1 MFKKIIIV
9 LLVIFLP
16 VSFAAASE
24 NKSSEKAKDHG
35 GEPWI
40 IDIEKLTKEN
50 EHFRVAHWTG
60 KRLQMTVMSI
70 LPGSEIGLEVHPD
83 EEQFI
88 RVEEGEGR
96 VVMGKTKD
104 NLTFDKKVSDD
115 WAIFIPA
122 GYWHNVI
129 NTGKKPLKVY
139 VLYSPPEHPA
149 GTIHKTFEEAEAD
162 HHHHDDDHK

>member
-1 MFKKIIIV
+1 MFKKTIIV
-9 LLVIFLP
+9 LLAIFLP
-16 VSFAAASE
+16 VSIATASE
-24 NKSSEKAKDHG
+24 NERSERGKDRG

-40 IDIEKLTKEN
+40 VDIEELTEGN
-50 EHFRVAHWTG
+50 EHFRVARWTG

-70 LPGSEIGLEVHPD
+70 SPGGEIGLEVHPD
-83 EEQFI
+83 GDQFI

-96 VVMGKTKD
+96 VVMGKTED
-104 NLTFDKKVSDD
+104 NLNFDKKVADD

-129 NTGKKPLKVY
+129 NTGKTPLKVY
-139 VLYSPPEHPA
+139 VLYAPPEHPV

-162 HHHHDDDHK
+162 HHPVAR

>member
-1 MFKKIIIV
+1 MFRKIIIV
-9 LLVIFLP
+9 LLAIFWP

-24 NKSSEKAKDHG
+24 DKSPEKVEDQG
-35 GEPWI
+35 GKPWI
-40 IDIEKLTKEN
+40 VNIEELTKEN
-50 EHFRVAHWTG
+50 EHFRVVYWTG

-70 LPGSEIGLEVHPD
+70 LPGGEIGLEVHPN

-122 GYWHNVI
+122 GYWHNVV

-149 GTIHKTFEEAEAD
+149 GTVHKTFAESEAD
-162 HHHHDDDHK
+162 HDHHGHDHK

>member
-1 MFKKIIIV
+1 MFRKIYIV
-9 LLVIFLP
+9 LLAIFLP
-16 VSFAAASE
+16 VSFAGASE
-24 NKSSEKAKDHG
+24 NKSPEAVKDQG

-40 IDIEKLTKEN
+40 VNIEELTKEN
-50 EHFRVAHWTG
+50 EYFRVAYWTG

-70 LPGSEIGLEVHPD
+70 LPGGEIGLEVHPN

-122 GYWHNVI
+122 GYWHNVV

-149 GTIHKTFEEAEAD
+149 GTVHKTFAESEDD
-162 HHHHDDDHK
+162 HHHHGQGHK